1 VKFSFIHAEKA
12 HFPVAALCRVL
23 GVSRQ
28 GYYAHV
34 ARGPSDRVQR
44 DAELQERVR
53 AVHDGS
59 KQRYGSPRVLAELKR
74 EGFAASKRRVERAM
88 RSMGLSARAPR
99 RFRITTTANERH
111 LVAPNRLARDFT
123 ASRPNERWVTDI
135 SYVWTNEGWAYVA
148 VILDLFSR
156 AVVGWAL
163 DTTLSTR
170 LPKDALE
177 MALARRNAGEGLL
190 HHSDRGCQYT
200 SHEYRD
206 VLDPLGITVSM
217 SRKGNCWDGEGNSL
231 GKGNRQST
239 CAVGSFPAG
248 DSAQGVK
255 DLSGNVWEW
264 TESCKDSS
272 CSARVNR
279 GGSWDLDVPSYVR
292 AAFRFRRDPSFRG
305 SIIGFRCARSN

>member
-217 SRKGNCWDGEGNSL
+217 SRKGNCWDNAVAESFFATL
-231 GKGNRQST
+231 KRELIRPKRWSNRLELRT
-239 CAVGSFPAG
+239 ALFEYIEVFYNRRRLH
-248 DSAQGVK
+248 SAIGYKTPSEVEHEY
-255 DLSGNVWEW
+255 DL
-264 TESCKDSS
+264 TE
-272 CSARVNR
+272 
-279 GGSWDLDVPSYVR
+279 
-292 AAFRFRRDPSFRG
+292 AA
-305 SIIGFRCARSN
+305 